1 MAAVLEKT
9 SRGSSISPAWAKRLA
24 LIPRYDSVATAA
36 PGQYFD
42 EKAANRAVSFIE
54 ECCQHIE
61 GKFAGKP
68 FVLEPW
74 QKGVVGCLFGW
85 KKPDGSRRYREAFV
99 LVGRGNGKALSLT
112 TRLPTPSGWT
122 TMADVQVGD
131 KLFDENGLPTT
142 VLEKHPVLLNRDCY
156 RVEFSDGCTI
166 DCDGE
171 HLWSVIDSAKHRKVS
186 VLTTADIAK
195 TLVRSTSRG
204 WTEYRYSIPVCGS
217 LHCDSAS
224 LPIDPYVLGVWLGDG
239 DSDCPRLTFSRH
251 DTEIL
256 SHLAARGVSIGK
268 TRNDKRS
275 SSARATMFT
284 GEPGDGGLV
293 RALRAEGLFGNKH
306 IPAKYLRASHSQR
319 LDLLQGL
326 MDTDGFVS
334 KGQGQAEYC
343 SVNRRLAEN
352 VMELVRS
359 LGLKPRLSVG
369 RATVSGKDC
378 GEKYRVIFHSHD
390 TVPIFKMSRKLAR
403 LKPKPDVRPMSQSR
417 RIVSVVPIPSVP
429 VQCIRVDS
437 PSSLYLAGEGM
448 IPTHNTPLAAAILCY
463 LLFADGERGAQIYGA
478 AGEREQASLLYR
490 YVRGMV
496 EAEPQLNSRAQVF
509 KGAGQRAIMLRDD
522 PAAGYKV
529 LSSDGETKHGFV
541 PHGVISDELH
551 VWGPL
556 GKPLMEAIETAFAKL
571 ARRQPLHLMITT
583 SDFRRDSVCN
593 DKHDYARMVRD
604 GKADDPSFLPV
615 LYELDDGDD
624 WQDES
629 VWHKANPNLGV
640 TVDTEALRREF
651 TKAKEQPSY
660 ENSFKRLH
668 LNIRTESDVRWL
680 PMDRWHACPPLDVD
694 ALKGKRC
701 WGGLDLASTRDIT
714 AMVLAFRL
722 DDGTVALLPRF
733 WVPRDVMTDKSRH
746 RDRQHYQG
754 WIDKGYILTTPT
766 VGKTDYDYIRADIN
780 AMRKLYKIQEIAYDP
795 WNAEQVAGQLDKD
808 GASMVKVAQ
817 GKAQLTAGAKEFE
830 ALVATSQIRHGSN
843 PVLDWMAGNV
853 SVESDAAGN
862 IRPAKDKSLGKIDG
876 IVAAVMAV
884 GRLIVSVKA
893 NTVYAER
900 GLVVL

>member
-99 LVGRGNGKALSLT
+99 LVGRGNGKALALDT
-112 TRLPTPSGWT
+112 PIPTPDGWKN
-122 TMADVQVGD
+122 MGDIVAGDVV
-131 KLFDENGLPTT
+131 FDDCGLPTK
-142 VLEKHPVLLNRDCY
+142 VLEAHPVRHNRPCF
-156 RVEFSDGCTI
+156 RVVFSDKTSI
-166 DCDGE
+166 VADEE
-171 HLWSVIDSAKHRKVS
+171 HLWAVIDRKLHGKRRIIDTKEMS
-186 VLTTADIAK
+186 ETYAMSRK
-195 TLVRSTSRG
+195 RG
-204 WTEYRYSIPVCGS
+204 WTEHRYSIPVAGA
-217 LHCDSAS
+217 LHCD
-224 LPIDPYVLGVWLGDG
+224 
-239 DSDCPRLTFSRH
+239 
-251 DTEIL
+251 
-256 SHLAARGVSIGK
+256 AAK
-268 TRNDKRS
+268 
-275 SSARATMFT
+275 
-284 GEPGDGGLV
+284 L
-293 RALRAEGLFGNKH
+293 LR
-306 IPAKYLRASHSQR
+306 PS
-319 LDLLQGL
+319 
-326 MDTDGFVS
+326 
-334 KGQGQAEYC
+334 C
-343 SVNRRLAEN
+343 
-352 VMELVRS
+352 
-359 LGLKPRLSVG
+359 
-369 RATVSGKDC
+369 
-378 GEKYRVIFHSHD
+378 
-390 TVPIFKMSRKLAR
+390 
-403 LKPKPDVRPMSQSR
+403 RPMSMSR
-417 RIVSVVPIPSVP
+417 QVVCVEPVNSVP
-429 VQCIRVDS
+429 VRCIRVDS
-437 PSSLYLAGEGM
+437 PSSLFLAGEGM
-448 IPTHNTPLAAAILCY
+448 VPTHNTPLAAAILCY

-714 AMVLAFRL
+714 ALVLAFRL

-733 WVPRDVMTDKSRH
+733 WVPRDVMADKSRH

-754 WIDKGYILTTPT
+754 WIDKGYIQTTPT
-766 VGKTDYDYIRADIN
+766 SGKTDYDYIRADIN
-780 AMRKLYKIQEIAYDP
+780 ALRKLYKIQEIAYDP